1 MDQHTNVAHPDLDAI
16 LRADQW
22 ARDEASAVVKSLNR

>member
-1 MDQHTNVAHPDLDAI
+1 MDRHTNVAHPDLDAI

-22 ARDEASAVVKSLNR
+22 ARGEAAGIVNSLHC